1 MHKTLEGDLPKK
13 PMRQSF
19 NNPLAGIPRTER
31 SPEVSVNQW
40 VYYTL
45 RQALLSGHIRP
56 GFALTICG
64 LADVLGVSSMP
75 IREALQRLS
84 CAGAIEVKDNRRVIV
99 PQMTPAKL
107 NELFNLRIVL
117 ETHAAEG
124 ALAYI
129 RDEHFREL
137 ERLDNE
143 IDRAYQQGNMEL
155 GAVANQAFHRYLYQ
169 CHPFQV
175 SVPLIERV
183 WLQLAPFV
191 RIAMEK
197 LHRNYRIDRHQEAL
211 KAIRHCNAYAL
222 RRAIESDI
230 RDGMASIQAVDGLDE
245 HFSDTVQTLVKPRLV
260 RG

>member
-1 MHKTLEGDLPKK
+1 
-13 PMRQSF
+13 MRQQLQ
-19 NNPLAGIPRTER
+19 NPLTNLPRTIR
-31 SPEVSVNQW
+31 SAELSVNQW
-40 VYYTL
+40 VYQTL
-45 RQALLSGHIRP
+45 RQALLSGQIRP
-56 GFALTICG
+56 GFALTIRG

-75 IREALQRLS
+75 VREALQRLG
-84 CAGAIEVKDNRRVIV
+84 CEGAIEVKDNRRVIV
-99 PQMTPAKL
+99 PQMTPARL
-107 NELFNLRIVL
+107 NELFSLRIVL

-129 RDEHFREL
+129 REEDVREL
-137 ERLDNE
+137 ERLDAE
-143 IDRAYQQGNMEL
+143 IDRAYKQGDMEL
-155 GAVANQAFHRYLYQ
+155 GALSNQAFHRYLYQ

-197 LHRNYRIDRHQEAL
+197 LQRNYRIDRHQEAL

-230 RDGMASIQAVDGLDE
+230 RDGMASIQAVDGLE
-245 HFSDTVQTLVKPRLV
+245 QYFSEATQVAVKPRLV